1 MKIENLTE
9 LDKNNEGIGYSW
21 HWKNDNNEERLIE
34 IWSGEIIEL
43 TGDIC
48 REFKEKWGESLKFM
62 INQGVIKVHE
72 YDLC

>member
-34 IWSGEIIEL
+34 RW
-43 TGDIC
+43 
-48 REFKEKWGESLKFM
+48 R
-62 INQGVIKVHE
+62 QA
-72 YDLC
+72 